1 MYKVIYFDDLNLVVS
16 RNFDTEAAATAFA
29 ATLDWSK
36 VVKLEESR
44 TITDVTITP

>member
-16 RNFDTEAAATAFA
+16 RDFDTETAATAFA
-29 ATLDWSK
+29 ASLDWAK
-36 VVKLEESR
+36 VVKLVESR